1 MSIYMD
7 KAKELRARTDL
18 HINCAQGVTMTF
30 ADALGISENT
40 AFGMGACFGSGMGMG
55 ATCGAITGALMILGL
70 AGLQADASALLKKV
84 RENHDGMT
92 DCKDLL
98 RVNTKKGNPRKQ
110 HCDGMVYEL
119 VGLTEQIL
127 RERGKIN

>member
-1 MSIYMD
+1 MSRYID
-7 KAKELRARTDL
+7 KAKELRARTDV

-30 ADALGISENT
+30 ADVVGITEDT

-55 ATCGAITGALMILGL
+55 ATCGAITGALMVLGL
-70 AGLQADASALLKKV
+70 AGAQSEAAGLLRKV

-92 DCKDLL
+92 DCRDLL
-98 RVNTKKGNPRKQ
+98 RVNAQKGNPKKP

-119 VGLTEQIL
+119 VELTEQIL
-127 RERGKIN
+127 REKGTID

>member
-7 KAKELRARTDL
+7 QAKELRARTDV
-18 HINCAQGVTMTF
+18 HINCAQAVTMAF
-30 ADALGISENT
+30 ADALGISTDT

-55 ATCGAITGALMILGL
+55 ATCGAITGALMVLGM
-70 AGLQADASALLKKV
+70 AGAEADASGLLRKV
-84 RENHDGMT
+84 KGNHDGMT

-98 RVNTKKGNPRKQ
+98 RVNTQKGNPRKQ

-119 VGLTEQIL
+119 VELTEEIL
-127 RERGKIN
+127 KERGKIS

>member
-1 MSIYMD
+1 MSAFMD
-7 KAKELRARTDL
+7 KAAKLRARTDV

-30 ADALGISENT
+30 AKSLGISEDT

-55 ATCGAITGALMILGL
+55 SVCGAVTGALMVLGL
-70 AGLQADASALLKKV
+70 AGENAEAARLLKKV
-84 RENHDGMT
+84 KANHDGLI

-98 RVNTKKGNPRKQ
+98 RVNAEKGNPKKP

-119 VGLTEQIL
+119 VGIVEEIL
-127 RERGKIN
+127 KEKGKI